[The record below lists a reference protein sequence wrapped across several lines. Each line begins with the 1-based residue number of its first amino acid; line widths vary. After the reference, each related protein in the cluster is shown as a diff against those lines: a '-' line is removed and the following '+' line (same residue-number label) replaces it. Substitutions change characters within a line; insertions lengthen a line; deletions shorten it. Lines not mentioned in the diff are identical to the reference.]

1 MNKKIVEYI
10 KLIRVKHYLKNMLIF
25 LPLFFSGQILTT
37 DKLINTIIGFISF
50 SLVASMIYIFND
62 YKDIEKDKKHNVKKY
77 RPLAAGTVSK
87 KEGIILLIV
96 LFAINVLIVLY
107 LTTKINNYNF
117 IYLEL
122 IYLVI
127 NILYSIGLKKVP
139 ILDLVILVSG
149 FMIRLV
155 FGGVINDIAISN
167 WLYLTVLSV
176 SFYMALG
183 KRRNE
188 LIKQKDSSREVLKKY
203 NKEFLDK
210 FMNIFQTLTIV
221 FYSLWCIDS
230 GTNTNLKNYT
240 ILTIPMILIILMKYS
255 LNIEKDTYGDPI
267 EVIYEDKVLILL
279 CIILGIAM
287 GAILYIK

>member
-1 MNKKIVEYI
+1 MKKKLIEYI
-10 KLIRVKHYLKNMLIF
+10 KLIRVKHYFKNLLIF
-25 LPLFFSGQILTT
+25 LPLFFSGQFLKT
-37 DKLINTIIGFISF
+37 DKLISTIIGFISF

-62 YKDIEKDKKHNVKKY
+62 YKDIEKDRKHNIKKN

-87 KEGIILLIV
+87 KESIILLFI
-96 LFAINVLIVLY
+96 LFILNIGVVFY
-107 LTTKINNYNF
+107 LTTRINSYSF

-122 IYLVI
+122 IYLII

-155 FGGVINDIAISN
+155 LGGIINDITISN

-188 LIKQKDSSREVLKKY
+188 LLKQKDTSREVLKKY
-203 NKEFLDK
+203 NKDFLDK

-221 FYSLWCIDS
+221 FYSLWCIDG

-255 LNIEKDTYGDPI
+255 LNIEQDTYGDPI
-267 EVIYEDKVLILL
+267 DIILEDKVLILL
-279 CIILGIAM
+279 CIVFGVAM
-287 GAILYIK
+287 GIILYIK